1 MTKNRHEK
9 ASARDIASELDVPY
23 NLALS
28 LLRTVREADPGL
40 RGGPLR
46 NRCAELLE
54 RSRKS

>member
-9 ASARDIASELDVPY
+9 ASARDIAVDLDVPY
-23 NLALS
+23 TLALS
-28 LLRTVREADPGL
+28 LLRTVRDADPGL
-40 RGGPLR
+40 RGDQLR